1 MNSRPH
7 PPPYSYK
14 KGNAISLT
22 MINTQGETIK
32 TDYNAQTYL
41 KEKKQ
46 GGEWKARE
54 KIKELFFPPCNAF

>member
-22 MINTQGETIK
+22 MINNQGETIK

-41 KEKKQ
+41 KEQNKEENERQEKK
-46 GGEWKARE
+46 
-54 KIKELFFPPCNAF
+54 